1 MGHLRAN
8 GFEVEIIDVE
18 GQHLRDVKRSLGVT
32 RELAA
37 CHTALVD
44 GYIVEGHVPADLIA
58 TLLREKPDVL
68 GLALPGMP
76 VGSPGMQGPSSQPY
90 EILAFNKDGNS
101 WVYERR

>member
-8 GFEVEIIDVE
+8 GFEVEVIDVE
-18 GQHLRDVKRSLGVT
+18 GQRLRDVKRSLGVT
-32 RELAA
+32 RELTA

-44 GYIVEGHVPADLIA
+44 GYVVEGHVPADLVA
-58 TLLREKPDVL
+58 TLLTEKPDVL